1 VARSVAAPP
10 PHAPVSDKG
19 ERVVALD
26 PTRAVAFGGDIKE
39 EGNVVFKIPLML
51 FAAVDIVEIDGD
63 AGG

>member
-1 VARSVAAPP
+1 M
-10 PHAPVSDKG
+10 
-19 ERVVALD
+19 VALD

-51 FAAVDIVEIDGD
+51 FAAVDIVDIDGD